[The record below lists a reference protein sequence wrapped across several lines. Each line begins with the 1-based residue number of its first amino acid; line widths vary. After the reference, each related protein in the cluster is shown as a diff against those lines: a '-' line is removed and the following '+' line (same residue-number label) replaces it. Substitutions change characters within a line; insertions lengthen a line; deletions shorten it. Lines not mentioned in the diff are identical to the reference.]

1 MTITEI
7 AEYLNVSERYVLKLL
22 ESGKL
27 KSTSRTA
34 VQSLDESLKRQQEKA
49 LQELADLTQEI
60 ELRRQEKEKL
70 HAAN

>member
-34 VQSLDESLKRQQEKA
+34 VQSLDESLKRQEEEA

-60 ELRRQEKEKL
+60 ELRRQEKK
-70 HAAN
+70 

>member
-27 KSTSRTA
+27 KSTNRTA

-60 ELRRQEKEKL
+60 ELRRQEKK
-70 HAAN
+70 